1 MPDAH
6 TQDGAHLSC
15 EEAGSGVPV
24 FVVHEFGHPLSDLP
38 REALS
43 SSHQHVGDTPGTG
56 PQHPWGPAGSDCR
69 AHRRR

>member
-38 REALS
+38 RAALS
-43 SSHQHVGDTPGTG
+43 SSHQHVCC
-56 PQHPWGPAGSDCR
+56 AGR
-69 AHRRR
+69 TLA